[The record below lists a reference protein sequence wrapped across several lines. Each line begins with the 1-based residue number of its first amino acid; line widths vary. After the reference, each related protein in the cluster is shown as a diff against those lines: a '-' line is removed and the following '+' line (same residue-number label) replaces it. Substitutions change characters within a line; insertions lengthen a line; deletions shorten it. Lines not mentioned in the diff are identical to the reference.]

1 MSSSSDDSGCVT
13 ELAGF
18 HGDQLSA
25 VQTDNIT
32 QVFYIPDAE
41 SNVV

>member
-18 HGDQLSA
+18 HGDQPSA

-32 QVFYIPDAE
+32 QVFYIPDTE